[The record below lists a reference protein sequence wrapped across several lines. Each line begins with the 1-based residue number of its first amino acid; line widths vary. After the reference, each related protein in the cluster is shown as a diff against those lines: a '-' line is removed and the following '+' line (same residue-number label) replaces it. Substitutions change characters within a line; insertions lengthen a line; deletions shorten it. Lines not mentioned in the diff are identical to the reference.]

1 MSSEHVGGAGT
12 APVRHAR
19 PSGRHRL
26 LRGHVP
32 RWSRRDARGGP
43 LVNVTNDGWY
53 KDTWGPYQHFG
64 ANVMR
69 AIETRMTVIR
79 PGNTGISA
87 VIDPYGMVTARLDL
101 NVRGRLDAEVPLTD
115 AFPERSFYVRH
126 GDWFGSISMVLFA
139 LAALLR
145 LLPDEAPSRL
155 SPPI

>member
-1 MSSEHVGGAGT
+1 
-12 APVRHAR
+12 
-19 PSGRHRL
+19 
-26 LRGHVP
+26 
-32 RWSRRDARGGP
+32 
-43 LVNVTNDGWY
+43 
-53 KDTWGPYQHFG
+53 
-64 ANVMR
+64 MR

-139 LAALLR
+139 SALLR
-145 LLPDEAPSRL
+145 ASSPMKPASSARPAMRCPTGHDFVTRKFHWPPRPEGARRLSRL
-155 SPPI
+155 QAERISFSP